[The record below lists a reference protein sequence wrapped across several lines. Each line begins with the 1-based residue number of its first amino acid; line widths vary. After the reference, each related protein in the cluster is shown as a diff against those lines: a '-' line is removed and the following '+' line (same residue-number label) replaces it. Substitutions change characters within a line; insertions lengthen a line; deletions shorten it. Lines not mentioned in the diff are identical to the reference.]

1 MRRRRVHVQPSKP
14 AMILSLCVGIVFVL
28 VGIFIAIP
36 TFGLFGIFW
45 TFVAVF
51 ITIGNV
57 APLFGKKGHAR
68 QIIIEDEYEDLT
80 DSSDP
85 LDPLRQVRYPDASYV
100 SDTEQRL
107 QELQNLYNKGLI
119 TRDEYDEKRTEIIA
133 KL

>member
-1 MRRRRVHVQPSKP
+1 MRRRRVRVQPSKP

-57 APLFGKKGHAR
+57 APLFGKEGHTR

-80 DSSDP
+80 DDPDLCEPHPSAAAPYISD
-85 LDPLRQVRYPDASYV
+85 A
-100 SDTEQRL
+100 EQRL
-107 QELQNLYNKGLI
+107 QELQSLYNKGLI
-119 TRDEYDEKRTEIIA
+119 TRDEYDEKRAKIIDE
-133 KL
+133 L

>member
-1 MRRRRVHVQPSKP
+1 MRRRRVRVQPSKP
-14 AMILSLCVGIVFVL
+14 AMILSLVVGIIFVL

-45 TFVAVF
+45 TMVAIC
-51 ITIGNV
+51 ITVGNV
-57 APLFGKKGHAR
+57 APFFGKEGHTR

-80 DSSDP
+80 DPADFRAHTSTP
-85 LDPLRQVRYPDASYV
+85 YV
-100 SDTEQRL
+100 SDAEQRL

-119 TRDEYDEKRTEIIA
+119 TRDEYDAKRAEIIE

>member
-1 MRRRRVHVQPSKP
+1 MRRRRVRVQPSKP
-14 AMILSLCVGIVFVL
+14 AMILSLFVGIIFVL

-45 TFVAVF
+45 TFIAVF
-51 ITIGNV
+51 ITLSNA
-57 APLFGKKGHAR
+57 APLFGKEGHTR
-68 QIIIEDEYEDLT
+68 QIIIEDDEDT

-85 LDPLRQVRYPDASYV
+85 FDPLRQVQYPTSTPYV
-100 SDTEQRL
+100 SDAEQRL

-119 TRDEYDEKRTEIIA
+119 TRDEYDAKRAEIIE

>member
-57 APLFGKKGHAR
+57 APLFGKEGHTR

-80 DSSDP
+80 DDLDLREPHPPAAAPYASD
-85 LDPLRQVRYPDASYV
+85 A
-100 SDTEQRL
+100 EQRL

-119 TRDEYDEKRTEIIA
+119 TRDEYDEKRAEIIA

>member
-1 MRRRRVHVQPSKP
+1 
-14 AMILSLCVGIVFVL
+14 MILSLCVGIVFVL

-100 SDTEQRL
+100 SDAEQRL

-119 TRDEYDEKRTEIIA
+119 TRDEYDEKRA
-133 KL
+133 KILEEL